1 MQTTEFCQACDLTCC
16 TEMLGK
22 KSMPRVLFGQLGRQT
37 VPEKLWCVT
46 SLYGTAGVCGGTDR
60 RG

>member
-1 MQTTEFCQACDLTCC
+1 
-16 TEMLGK
+16 
-22 KSMPRVLFGQLGRQT
+22 MPRVLFGQLGRQT

-46 SLYGTAGVCGGTDR
+46 SLYGTAGVCGGTDG